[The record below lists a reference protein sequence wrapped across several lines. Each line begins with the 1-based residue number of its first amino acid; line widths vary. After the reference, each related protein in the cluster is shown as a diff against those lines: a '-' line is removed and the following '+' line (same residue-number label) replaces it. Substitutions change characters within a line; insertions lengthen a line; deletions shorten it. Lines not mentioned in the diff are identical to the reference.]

1 MCGRTSGWAVADVR
15 AAANVKSG
23 PIGSQVTVAEGGG
36 VVEYRG
42 LRRVR
47 SD

>member
-1 MCGRTSGWAVADVR
+1 MSGWAAADVR
-15 AAANVKSG
+15 VVANVKSG
-23 PIGSQVTVAEGGG
+23 PIGSRVTVAEGGG

-42 LRRVR
+42 LRRVG

>member
-1 MCGRTSGWAVADVR
+1 MSGRVVADER
-15 AAANVKSG
+15 AADVKSG
-23 PIGSQVTVAEGGG
+23 PIGSRVTVAEGDG
-36 VVEYRG
+36 VAEYRG